1 MAKEFSTLEHS
12 KRSGDRSG
20 DRSGKRSGK
29 RSIHEAS
36 EAMCHTWLRVC
47 GGLIGA

>member
-20 DRSGKRSGK
+20 KRSL
-29 RSIHEAS
+29 HEAS